1 MVTSTLLALGV
12 VFGSIASL
20 AAVVSVTWIA
30 LSLGH
35 HATGGTG
42 NFTSTP
48 GWNWVIA
55 LLSSLGIPFALAAW
69 KYSGDVRRISL
80 TMVWLPLM
88 WNAGGLLLA
97 SQLIPDIVGTAL
109 RRHSAWVAA
118 GELGHGHAAT
128 RVLAALGHHT
138 AEFVDP
144 TPGGTDQRELLGLTG
159 PKLHGQANIDGGIA
173 VPFGEDGNA
182 IFMEVQLVGPAG
194 RLRLPYLFDT
204 GASFTTVSTK
214 TARKLGID
222 VPDDAPT
229 LKFNTASGPRESKMV
244 YLPSVILGEV
254 EVPGVLV
261 SVCDAC
267 VNDRTEGL
275 LGLNVMREFYAQMDY
290 KGGRMTL
297 AARPRDGRPNRAYD
311 VEPVVALQVEG
322 SPEVWLG
329 RVHWIITVH
338 NRGTQPLQ
346 DVVPEVRF
354 SDGPTLRGEVIPRI
368 EPGEVGR
375 ALVEGRATLEGTENS
390 RGLFTLSIAEAYW

>member
-1 MVTSTLLALGV
+1 M
-12 VFGSIASL
+12 FGSIASL

-35 HATGGTG
+35 YATGSTG

-48 GWNWVIA
+48 GWNWVVA

-69 KYSGDVRRISL
+69 KHSGDVRRISL

-118 GELGHGHAAT
+118 GELGHAHAAT

-138 AEFVDP
+138 ADFVDP
-144 TPGGTDQRELLGLTG
+144 KPTDVVDRRSVTRGGTPTLA
-159 PKLHGQANIDGGIA
+159 GQTNTEDGIT

-182 IFMEVQLVGPAG
+182 IFMEVQLVGPKG
-194 RLRLPYLFDT
+194 RLKLPYLFDT
-204 GASFTTVSTK
+204 GASFTTISTK
-214 TARKLGID
+214 TARKLGIG
-222 VPDDAPT
+222 VPDNAPT

-244 YLPSVILGEV
+244 YLPAVVLGEV

-267 VNDRTEGL
+267 VNDRTDGL

-290 KGGRMTL
+290 MGGRMSL
-297 AARPRDGRPNRAYD
+297 AARPKEGRPNRAYD

-338 NRGTQPLQ
+338 NRGTEALQ
-346 DVVPEVRF
+346 DVIPVVRF

-368 EPGEVGR
+368 EPGEIGR
-375 ALVEGRATLEGTENS
+375 ALVEGRATLEGTEDS
-390 RGLFTLSIAEAYW
+390 KGLFTLSIAEAYW